1 MDLGSIVFLL
11 AVLAAGLAIA
21 LPLWAAARRR
31 KRDDEST

>member
-21 LPLWAAARRR
+21 LPLWATSRRR
-31 KRDDEST
+31 KRDDEPS